1 MGVQING
8 SEGNVIAT
16 KGTYSGNVTIGGT
29 LTYEDVTNIDSVGLV
44 TARSGIEIGA
54 RPGVAAS
61 ISVDGNM
68 IVSGISTLGNDVSI
82 AGNLAVDSGSNGMID
97 FGDITTAY
105 GRLYADNSNGV
116 LIGSK
121 SNHDLVLRTNNTERA
136 RIDTE
141 GKLLI
146 GATSELLSQNDK
158 LQIADTSANAGIIVH
173 RASND
178 NSPPYF
184 HFHKTRGTSVGDATI
199 VQSGDE
205 LGRIR
210 WNGTNGSGLSF
221 AAEIRATVDASPGS
235 SNDMP
240 GRLQFYTTPDG
251 SGTPTE
257 RLRIT
262 KDGNVLIQ
270 EGTYADRTLGVSS
283 KLQIEGTGAPSSTLS
298 IVRNSNDINPSYL
311 MFGKSR
317 GTAVGANTILQTGDY
332 VGGLFFYGGDG
343 NDLYSESAFI
353 RVGIATG
360 RTQAIPTVGSN
371 SMPGVMEF
379 ATTLD
384 GDAGARKHVEI
395 DSDGIFKMMTG
406 NTENDNNSGFDTNQN
421 PIGFYKIKVADDTN
435 SADILMPKP
444 GCLVF
449 IQPYS
454 TYPAFPQPQG
464 SICYVDSGHSKNAA
478 EFLDPFG
485 VMSVKTTL
493 ETTVSNCDNNK
504 YTVMPGNAY
513 QTLRITNRLD
523 TEAYTF
529 CITMI

>member
-1 MGVQING
+1 MGVQISG
-8 SEGNVIAT
+8 DTGNVLAT
-16 KGTYSGNVTIGGT
+16 KGTYTGNLTVGGV
-29 LTYEDVTNIDSVGLV
+29 LTYEDVTNVDSVGLV
-44 TARSGIEIGA
+44 TARTGIEIGA

-61 ISVDGNM
+61 ISVDGYM
-68 IVSGISTLGNDVSI
+68 IVSGISTFGGDVQVSDKI
-82 AGNLAVDSGSNGMID
+82 IHSGDTNTAIRFPSAD
-97 FGDITTAY
+97 TITAET
-105 GRLYADNSNGV
+105 G
-116 LIGSK
+116 GSE
-121 SNHDLVLRTNNTERA
+121 RT
-136 RIDTE
+136 RIDSS
-141 GKLLI
+141 GRLLI
-146 GATSELLSQNDK
+146 GLTASQTTDSNAHSK
-158 LQIADTSANAGIIVH
+158 LQV
-173 RASND
+173 ASSSGPNIGFGN
-178 NSPPYF
+178 NSSDID
-184 HFHKTRGTSVGDATI
+184 GGDR
-199 VQSGDE
+199 
-205 LGRIR
+205 LGVI
-210 WNGTNGSGLSF
+210 NY
-221 AAEIRATVDASPGS
+221 S
-235 SNDMP
+235 SNHGGTYHEVTTLRSAADADHTSSSKAS
-240 GRLQFYTTPDG
+240 RLELYTTS
-251 SGTPTE
+251 SGNTQATE
-257 RLRIT
+257 RFRIT
-262 KDGNVLIQ
+262 SDGRVLLQ
-270 EGTYADRTLGVSS
+270 EGTFSERLLGATA
-283 KLQIEGTGAPSSTLS
+283 KLQVEGTGAPSSTIS
-298 IVRNSNDINPSYL
+298 ITRNSNDTNPAYL

-317 GTAVGANTILQTGDY
+317 GTATGANTILQTGDSI
-332 VGGLFFYGGDG
+332 GGLFFYGADG
-343 NDLYSESAFI
+343 NDIYNESAFI
-353 RVGIATG
+353 RAGIATG

-421 PIGFYKIKVADDTN
+421 PIGFYKIKVNDESN
-435 SADILMPKP
+435 STDILMPKP
-444 GCLVF
+444 GCFVF

-529 CITMI
+529 CITII

>member
-8 SEGNVIAT
+8 DTGNVIAT
-16 KGTYSGNVTIGGT
+16 KGTFSGDVGIGGT
-29 LTYEDVTNIDSVGLV
+29 LTYEDVTNIDAVGLI

-68 IVSGISTLGNDVSI
+68 IISGISTFTQVGATAVFNSGAANDGRLEFHYNNSRI
-82 AGNLAVDSGSNGMID
+82 GLLAYHSDRLEIQSDSSKDFTIRTNGANERLRVDS
-97 FGDITTAY
+97 
-105 GRLYADNSNGV
+105 
-116 LIGSK
+116 
-121 SNHDLVLRTNNTERA
+121 
-136 RIDTE
+136 E
-141 GKLLI
+141 GKLLV
-146 GATSELLSQNDK
+146 GTSSELLSQNDK

-173 RASND
+173 RASNN

-184 HFHKTRGTSVGDATI
+184 HFHKSRGTSVGDATI

-221 AAEIRATVDASPGS
+221 AAEIRATVDGSPGA

-298 IVRNSNDINPSYL
+298 IVRNSNDTNPAYL

-343 NDLYSESAFI
+343 NDLYSEAAFI
-353 RVGIATG
+353 RAGIATG
-360 RTQAIPTVGSN
+360 RYGAGPTVGSN
-371 SMPGVMEF
+371 SMPGVLEF

-395 DSDGIFKMMTG
+395 DGDGIFKLMSG
-406 NTENDNNSGFDTNQN
+406 NTENDNNSGFDKNQN
-421 PIGFYKIKVADDTN
+421 PIGFYKITIADETN
-435 SADILMPKP
+435 SSDILMPKP

-449 IQPYS
+449 IQTYS
-454 TYPAFPQPQG
+454 TYPTYPQPQG
-464 SICYVDSGHSKNAA
+464 SICYIDSGNSKNGAI
-478 EFLDPFG
+478 FLDPYS
-485 VMSVKTTL
+485 VLAVKTTL

-504 YTVMPGNAY
+504 YTVMPGSAF

-523 TEAYTF
+523 TEPYTF